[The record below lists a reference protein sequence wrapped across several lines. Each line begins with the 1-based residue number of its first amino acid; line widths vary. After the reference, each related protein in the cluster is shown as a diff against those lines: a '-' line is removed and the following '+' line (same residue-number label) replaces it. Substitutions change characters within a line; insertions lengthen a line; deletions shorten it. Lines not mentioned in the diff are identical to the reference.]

1 MKRVN
6 ERDAFHKQRLPLHSF
21 DYCLHLPYCSAIL
34 IEFQTIAK
42 RRACRQQQKKFLLWA
57 RFRSVKNAAV
67 LSSRGQNASLTKNKV
82 TFSNIRFYRALQQ
95 KSFSAAACTSR
106 RFAIVC

>member
-42 RRACRQQQKKFLLWA
+42 RRANRQQRKKFLLWA

-67 LSSRGQNASLTKNKV
+67 LSSRGQNASLTKNR
-82 TFSNIRFYRALQQ
+82 RFYRALQQ
-95 KSFSAAACTSR
+95 KSFSAAACAPGVSQSSV
-106 RFAIVC
+106 FWK